1 MAELNTHLAHARR
14 PLNKGSLSVITA
26 TIILAY
32 AAQIFAKP
40 CYSVAQSEEIQF
52 DHPSACRNTYKVLL
66 DVSEVFAVFLERFLE
81 QVGFR
86 CAPFLHFIPAEHRP
100 TLGHQRRDGPCHVI
114 AVLMQSVHGVK
125 LKIKHFEIRKR
136 DK

>member
-1 MAELNTHLAHARR
+1 MHLAHTHC
-14 PLNKGSLSVITA
+14 PLNKGSLSIITA

-32 AAQIFAKP
+32 AAQIFSKP
-40 CYSVAQSEEIQF
+40 RYSVAQSEEIQF
-52 DHPSACRNTYKVLL
+52 DHPSASINTYKVLL

-100 TLGHQRRDGPCHVI
+100 TLGYQRCDGPCHVI
-114 AVLMQSVHGVK
+114 AILMQSVHGVK
-125 LKIKHFEIRKR
+125 LKIKHFEIRKH